1 MEIQEDGWMGRHCI
15 SMDWVGMYEYRE
27 GLRSGSRVQWS
38 RWRCFGG
45 QQISGWSLE
54 WIRSDDVYCILE
66 KLQFRSVYTWHV
78 QRVYT
83 RYASYLQLI
92 DHFSSAPYYR
102 IDIHS
107 SQISNYYNYYCYW
120 MLHLQPGLAS
130 SKAFI
135 FHSAQLV
142 QSVRLHHIHQ
152 PLIVS
157 EISRVFSS
165 IYIPF

>member
-1 MEIQEDGWMGRHCI
+1 MIEMTVLWWATDL
-15 SMDWVGMYEYRE
+15 WVE
-27 GLRSGSRVQWS
+27 SGVNTER
-38 RWRCFGG
+38 R
-45 QQISGWSLE
+45 
-54 WIRSDDVYCILE
+54 CILYSGE
-66 KLQFRSVYTWHV
+66 IAVSFSLYMTCARSLN
-78 QRVYT
+78 T

-135 FHSAQLV
+135 FHSAHQLI

-152 PLIVS
+152 PLVVS